1 MTEYSQ
7 KYWEV
12 RSMFSPS
19 QSCPFDPMTFT
30 NESQLSHPRLAAIF
44 KKCRATEHRT
54 SLPPPEKKGEK
65 GEVEKGRSTE
75 GHGATLKIK
84 QERGTQLPIP
94 RIFSEERKQR
104 NPITRICRREE
115 CCGSLPSNPRGLH
128 EGKTAFQNK
137 TKLVLLRSPDSHQS
151 LQ

>member
-12 RSMFSPS
+12 CCMLSPS

-44 KKCRATEHRT
+44 KKCRTTEHRT

-75 GHGATLKIK
+75 GHGATLKK
-84 QERGTQLPIP
+84 KNRRGKRNYRFHASSPKNANKETPLLEYVDERSAAALCRPTHAACARGELHFKT
-94 RIFSEERKQR
+94 RRK
-104 NPITRICRREE
+104 
-115 CCGSLPSNPRGLH
+115 
-128 EGKTAFQNK
+128 
-137 TKLVLLRSPDSHQS
+137 
-151 LQ
+151 